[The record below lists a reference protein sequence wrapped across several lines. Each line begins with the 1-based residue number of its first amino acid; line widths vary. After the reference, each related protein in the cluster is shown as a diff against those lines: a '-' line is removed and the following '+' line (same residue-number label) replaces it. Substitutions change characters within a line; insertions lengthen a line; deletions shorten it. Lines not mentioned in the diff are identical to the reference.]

1 MHQFENHLKALE
13 GELDNYNQK
22 IVSVDILRAQHDA
35 IVEDLRK
42 NLEHD
47 TRIRDESRAV
57 LLAQNRNLS
66 SNAEERCQQLT
77 ADSNGLR
84 SNLTALDKQH
94 KQLKVEFGEMREKL
108 FSKEREIVEKDQI
121 LGEYKLRLR
130 QFGSENH
137 ENTQI
142 QLADKQKTTSEAIG
156 MADVTAKM
164 ILLEQKAQ
172 NAEAKLDAK
181 VQELQIRGKT
191 ISRLEEKLRNVFILM
206 VSMFCN
212 ADRLCHPNLSTSSI
226 KFKTN
231 SYHLVLN
238 RNGLVYFNLTF
249 KSARN
254 HKYFLFL

>member
-1 MHQFENHLKALE
+1 M
-13 GELDNYNQK
+13 DNYNQK

-84 SNLTALDKQH
+84 SNLTALDSQH
-94 KQLKVEFGEMREKL
+94 KQLKVEFSEMREKL

-130 QFGSENH
+130 QYGSEKH

-142 QLADKQKTTSEAIG
+142 
-156 MADVTAKM
+156 
-164 ILLEQKAQ
+164 LLD
-172 NAEAKLDAK
+172 N
-181 VQELQIRGKT
+181 I
-191 ISRLEEKLRNVFILM
+191 N
-206 VSMFCN
+206 MFFPTDIFFFFWN
-212 ADRLCHPNLSTSSI
+212 FFVKPI
-226 KFKTN
+226 KF
-231 SYHLVLN
+231 
-238 RNGLVYFNLTF
+238 F
-249 KSARN
+249 
-254 HKYFLFL
+254 

>member
-1 MHQFENHLKALE
+1 MILIDSPFLHQFENHSKALE

-84 SNLTALDKQH
+84 SNLTALDSQH

-191 ISRLEEKLRNVFILM
+191 ITRLEEKLRNVFILM
-206 VSMFCN
+206 FSMFCY
-212 ADRLCHPNLSTSSI
+212 T
-226 KFKTN
+226 
-231 SYHLVLN
+231 V
-238 RNGLVYFNLTF
+238 
-249 KSARN
+249 
-254 HKYFLFL
+254 